1 LLLGGKRMNETI
13 KTLLSRRSIRAYKAE
28 QIKDEELQLI
38 LEGGRFAP
46 SAINEQPWLFTVVQ
60 NKELLHKLNEACKD
74 AFIKSGN
81 PRFAEQAKDE
91 SFNVFYSSP
100 TLIVISAEEKTIT
113 PQIDS
118 ALALENM
125 FIAAESLGIG
135 SCWIHAIAGILNS
148 EEGKALRSE
157 FGIPDEFKVYCAG
170 AFGYKAMEAAAPERK
185 QNIVKIIR

>member
-1 LLLGGKRMNETI
+1 MNETI
-13 KTLLSRRSIRAYKAE
+13 KTLLNRRSIRAYKTD

-46 SAINEQPWLFTVVQ
+46 SAINEQPWLFAVIQ
-60 NKELLHKLNEACKD
+60 NKEMLHKINEACKD

-81 PRFAEQAKDE
+81 PRFAERAKDE
-91 SFNVFYSSP
+91 SFNVFYNSP
-100 TLIVISAEEKTIT
+100 TLIVVFAEEKTIA

-125 FIAAESLGIG
+125 FIAAESIGIG

-148 EEGKALRSE
+148 EEGKALRNE
-157 FGIPDEFKVYCAG
+157 CGIPDGFMAYCAG
-170 AFGYKAMEAAAPERK
+170 SFGYKAMEAEAPERK